1 MLKIRLGSLK
11 EQSLLGASPRP
22 ITNTPDYIQ
31 LIFISWAC
39 YKEAQEQEEKPVD
52 MLKYTGQQL
61 AGALNLPVQESQNIC
76 GAGVI
81 TVCGA
86 LRFLFHLAF
95 YDCL

>member
-11 EQSLLGASPRP
+11 EQSLLGAFPRP
-22 ITNTPDYIQ
+22 IKILLIIQ

-39 YKEAQEQEEKPVD
+39 YKEAQEQEEKPVN

-61 AGALNLPVQESQNIC
+61 AGALSLPVQESQNIC
-76 GAGVI
+76 GVGVV

-86 LRFLFHLAF
+86 LWFLFHLAF

>member
-1 MLKIRLGSLK
+1 MPLPG
-11 EQSLLGASPRP
+11 LLQIPL
-22 ITNTPDYIQ
+22 IIQ

-61 AGALNLPVQESQNIC
+61 AGALSLPVQESQNIC

>member
-1 MLKIRLGSLK
+1 MPLPG
-11 EQSLLGASPRP
+11 LLQ
-22 ITNTPDYIQ
+22 ILLIIQ

-39 YKEAQEQEEKPVD
+39 YKEAQEQEEKSVD

-61 AGALNLPVQESQNIC
+61 AGDLPAQESQNIC

-86 LRFLFHLAF
+86 LWFLFHLAF